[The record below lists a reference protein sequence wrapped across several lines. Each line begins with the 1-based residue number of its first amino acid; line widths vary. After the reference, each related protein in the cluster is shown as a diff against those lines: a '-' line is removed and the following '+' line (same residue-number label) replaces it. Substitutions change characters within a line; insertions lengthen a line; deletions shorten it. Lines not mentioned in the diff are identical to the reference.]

1 MSESIY
7 NLVPQEYVAPVKEP
21 MYRSKHDPLT
31 PLSGSTFGCKG
42 TTRLLGAGQ
51 LVVKDG
57 ALFGP
62 RESHEKP
69 DPKEYLRK
77 SETKLVPRATQEGNT
92 FKYTDREKPPVP
104 SRDERPLLGLSSQK
118 NFITANAVEAILQ
131 VPRGLDDGGPKYLKK
146 EDYGKVPA
154 YLTQVKEEIRREKE
168 MIDRYVEERMGYK
181 GDEPESR
188 MELMSDEERGSLLD
202 ALKAKWDVTN
212 QKYQKITH
220 IVNLDTVGQVR
231 RKTNLERELKQIEK
245 DIEQLSRPGPI
256 YVNA

>member
-1 MSESIY
+1 MESIY
-7 NLVPQEYVAPVKEP
+7 NLVPQEYVAPVKPP
-21 MYRSKHDPLT
+21 MYRSMHDPST
-31 PLSGSTFGCKG
+31 PLAGSTFGCKG

-77 SETKLVPRATQEGNT
+77 SESKLVPRATEEGNT

-104 SRDERPLLGLSSQK
+104 TRDEKPAMGLSSQK

-131 VPRGLDDGGPKYLKK
+131 VPRVLDDGGARYLKK
-146 EDYGKVPA
+146 DDYGKVPG

-168 MIDRYVEERMGYK
+168 MINKYVEERMGYR
-181 GDEPESR
+181 DEEPDR
-188 MELMSDEERGSLLD
+188 MELMGDDERQNLLD
-202 ALKAKWDVTN
+202 SLKAKWDATN
-212 QKYQKITH
+212 QKYQRITH

-231 RKTNLERELKQIEK
+231 RKTTLEKELKQIEK
-245 DIEQLSRPGPI
+245 DIENLSRPGPI
-256 YVNA
+256 YVRA